1 MVVGVAV
8 VVVVAFVG
16 DKPIMRPIV
25 NATSKTMIIEII
37 IIKILFLKKN
47 LNYNKTVWKKLI

>member
-47 LNYNKTVWKKLI
+47 LNYNKTV

>member
-1 MVVGVAV
+1 MIVGVAV
-8 VVVVAFVG
+8 VVVGVFVG

-37 IIKILFLKKN
+37 IIKILFLKK
-47 LNYNKTVWKKLI
+47 KI

>member
-8 VVVVAFVG
+8 VVVGVFVG
-16 DKPIMRPIV
+16 DKPIMSPIV

-37 IIKILFLKKN
+37 IIKILFLKK
-47 LNYNKTVWKKLI
+47 KI